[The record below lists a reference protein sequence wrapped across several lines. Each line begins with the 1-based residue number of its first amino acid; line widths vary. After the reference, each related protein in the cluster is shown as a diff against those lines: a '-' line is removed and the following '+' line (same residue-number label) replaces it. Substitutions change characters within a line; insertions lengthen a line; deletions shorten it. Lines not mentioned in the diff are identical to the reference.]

1 MIVAHLG
8 IGLLILGIT
17 GSSVW
22 QEEKISRMKI
32 NNNVQVNKYNIVF
45 NNSEINYNDNLIND
59 LQSLIKRSQNLKINQ
74 NLYKDL
80 FN

>member
-45 NNSEINYNDNLIND
+45 
-59 LQSLIKRSQNLKINQ
+59 K
-74 NLYKDL
+74 
-80 FN
+80 